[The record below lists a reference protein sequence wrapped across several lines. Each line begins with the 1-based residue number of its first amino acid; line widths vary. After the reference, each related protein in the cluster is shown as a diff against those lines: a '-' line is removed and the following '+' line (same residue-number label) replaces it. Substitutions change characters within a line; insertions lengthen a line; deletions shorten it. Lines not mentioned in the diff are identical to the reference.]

1 MRDSNFYNI
10 IQNNKKEFENKNI
23 TVLYE
28 GFEPIEL
35 WYLMIH
41 FKELKINQIQLI
53 EPMYEATIYSI
64 TTIKTVPATFYE
76 FTDIITYGENETE
89 DLSPDELETII
100 NKSDLFIKFR
110 TVRDPVIYL
119 NDNVG
124 HIKAIYNKD
133 EISEWDYY
141 FPKPEAIELT
151 FGRIRFKKG
160 NTDLVLK
167 FNNSDTM
174 LNFEIPMNELRAEAG
189 IEPSWGQEFL
199 KEVKKLLNHYTN
211 KTMD

>member
-10 IQNNKKEFENKNI
+10 VQNNKKEFENKNI

-35 WYLMIH
+35 WYLMIY

-76 FTDIITYGENETE
+76 FADIVAYERNETE
-89 DLSPDELETII
+89 DLPPDELETII

-110 TVRDPVIYL
+110 TAQDPVIYL

-141 FPKPEAIELT
+141 FPKPEPIELT
-151 FGRIRFKKG
+151 FGRIKFRKG
-160 NTDLVLK
+160 NKNLALT
-167 FNNSDTM
+167 FNNSGTM
-174 LNFEIPMNELRAEAG
+174 LNFEVPMSELKAEAG
-189 IEPSWGQEFL
+189 SEPYWGQEFL
-199 KEVKKLLNHYTN
+199 KEFKKLLKYYAE
-211 KTMD
+211 

>member
-100 NKSDLFIKFR
+100 NKSDL
-110 TVRDPVIYL
+110 L
-119 NDNVG
+119 
-124 HIKAIYNKD
+124 
-133 EISEWDYY
+133 IS
-141 FPKPEAIELT
+141 LQLCT
-151 FGRIRFKKG
+151 R
-160 NTDLVLK
+160 
-167 FNNSDTM
+167 M
-174 LNFEIPMNELRAEAG
+174 LGKHLHRAG
-189 IEPSWGQEFL
+189 
-199 KEVKKLLNHYTN
+199 
-211 KTMD
+211 

>member
-10 IQNNKKEFENKNI
+10 VQNNKKEFENKNI

-76 FTDIITYGENETE
+76 FADIVAYERNETE
-89 DLSPDELETII
+89 DLYPDELCNVI
-100 NKSDLFIKFR
+100 KQSDLFIKFH
-110 TVRDPVIYL
+110 TTQDPIIYL
-119 NDNVG
+119 ENNVG
-124 HIKAIYNKD
+124 HIKAIYNRD
-133 EISEWDYY
+133 EISEWDYD
-141 FPKPEAIELT
+141 FAKPEAIELT

-167 FNNSDTM
+167 FNNRDIM
-174 LNFEIPMNELRAEAG
+174 LDLETSTKELKAEAG
-189 IEPSWGQEFL
+189 IEPFWGQEFL
-199 KEVKKLLNHYTN
+199 KEIKKLLNHYAE
-211 KTMD
+211 

>member
-10 IQNNKKEFENKNI
+10 VQNNKKEFEDKNI

-76 FTDIITYGENETE
+76 FADIVAYERNETE
-89 DLSPDELETII
+89 DLYPDELCNVI
-100 NKSDLFIKFR
+100 KQSDLFIKFH
-110 TVRDPVIYL
+110 TTQNPIIYL
-119 NDNVG
+119 ENNVG
-124 HIKAIYNKD
+124 HIKAIYNRDK
-133 EISEWDYY
+133 ISEWDYC
-141 FPKPEAIELT
+141 FPKPEKIQLQNSC
-151 FGRIRFKKG
+151 IKFKKG
-160 NTDLVLK
+160 NLDTELHFDNEEVMLK
-167 FNNSDTM
+167 VSEFGTNSEIE
-174 LNFEIPMNELRAEAG
+174 FEPFWSDIFLREIKA
-189 IEPSWGQEFL
+189 
-199 KEVKKLLNHYTN
+199 LLERNVRGE
-211 KTMD
+211 

>member
-10 IQNNKKEFENKNI
+10 VQNNKKEFENKNI

-76 FTDIITYGENETE
+76 FADIVAYERNETE
-89 DLSPDELETII
+89 DLYPDELCNVI
-100 NKSDLFIKFR
+100 KQSDLFIKFH
-110 TVRDPVIYL
+110 TTQDPIIYL
-119 NDNVG
+119 ENNVG
-124 HIKAIYNKD
+124 HIKAIYNRD
-133 EISEWDYY
+133 EISEWDYD
-141 FPKPEAIELT
+141 FAKPEKIQLQNSC
-151 FGRIRFKKG
+151 IKFKKG
-160 NTDLVLK
+160 NLDMELHFDNEEVMLK
-167 FNNSDTM
+167 MSEFGTNS
-174 LNFEIPMNELRAEAG
+174 EIEFDPFWSDIFLREIKALLERN
-189 IEPSWGQEFL
+189 
-199 KEVKKLLNHYTN
+199 VK
-211 KTMD
+211 

>member
-10 IQNNKKEFENKNI
+10 VQNNKKEFEDKNI

-64 TTIKTVPATFYE
+64 ITIKKIPDTFNEFADIVDYE
-76 FTDIITYGENETE
+76 DNEAE
-89 DLSPDELETII
+89 SLYPDEVNNII

-124 HIKAIYNKD
+124 HMKAIYNKD

-141 FPKPEAIELT
+141 FPKPETIELT
-151 FGRIRFKKG
+151 FGRIKFRKG
-160 NTDLVLK
+160 NKDLSLT

-174 LNFEIPMNELRAEAG
+174 LNFEVPMSELKAEAG
-189 IEPSWGQEFL
+189 SAPSWGQEFL
-199 KEVKKLLNHYTN
+199 KEFKKLLKYYAE
-211 KTMD
+211 